1 MNIKRITSMFF
12 SCLIAV
18 SMLAL
23 PASAATAL
31 RSIPAECI
39 APYATNSF
47 NIAVPAKTNAK
58 ADATFSMAAG
68 ESISLSVTYAPF
80 YADIDVGFIAPDGDY
95 IYVNSTSGA
104 IEETLSIG
112 QSGRYTL
119 MVRNNSSVDVNV
131 TGVINY

>member
-1 MNIKRITSMFF
+1 MNIKRIASMFF

-18 SMLAL
+18 SILAL
-23 PASAATAL
+23 PTSAATAPC
-31 RSIPAECI
+31 SISTECT

-47 NIAVPAKTNAK
+47 NITVPAKTNAK

-68 ESISLSVTYAPF
+68 KSIALSVAYAPF
-80 YADIDVGFIAPDGDY
+80 YADIDIGFISPGGDY

-112 QSGRYTL
+112 QSGRYIL
-119 MVRNNSSVDVNV
+119 MVRNNSSAEINV